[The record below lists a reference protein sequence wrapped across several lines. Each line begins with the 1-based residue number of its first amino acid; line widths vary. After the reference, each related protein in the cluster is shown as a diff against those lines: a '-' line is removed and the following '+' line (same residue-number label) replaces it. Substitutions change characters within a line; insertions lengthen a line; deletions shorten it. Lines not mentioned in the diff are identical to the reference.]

1 MTKEVASKRIV
12 VTVKTWKTL
21 HGLRKPGQTFSELID
36 EMIKNSKISK
46 PEAK

>member
-12 VTVKTWKTL
+12 VTEKTWKTL

-36 EMIKNSKISK
+36 EMIKNCKTFKS
-46 PEAK
+46 EAK